1 MEPCRKKPKMSHC
14 QFENI
19 IVYPA
24 LSFLE
29 NAIFDTLSTF
39 SFNFLQELPMWTE
52 WNSER
57 CYEKTPTQKTG
68 YVKRITLS
76 PITTDIVRETMI
88 YSHKKF
94 LQSVGQNIQSLRT
107 TLQLQ
112 KYQIRL
118 NEKRIPP
125 LILFL

>member
-1 MEPCRKKPKMSHC
+1 MDPCRKKPRMSRC
-14 QFENI
+14 QLENI
-19 IVYPA
+19 IVYRA
-24 LSFLE
+24 LSFIQ

-88 YSHKKF
+88 
-94 LQSVGQNIQSLRT
+94 QS
-107 TLQLQ
+107 Q
-112 KYQIRL
+112 KVSAECRSKYTIITYDL
-118 NEKRIPP
+118 AIAKVSN
-125 LILFL
+125 